1 MCVYEVELVP
11 EGLKWNVRIRCKKG
25 KNRISYNK
33 GLNKKRRNNYMYLE
47 EIALMSSSNWI
58 QLVKGK
64 ISFA

>member
-33 GLNKKRRNNYMYLE
+33 SLNKKRRNNYMYLE